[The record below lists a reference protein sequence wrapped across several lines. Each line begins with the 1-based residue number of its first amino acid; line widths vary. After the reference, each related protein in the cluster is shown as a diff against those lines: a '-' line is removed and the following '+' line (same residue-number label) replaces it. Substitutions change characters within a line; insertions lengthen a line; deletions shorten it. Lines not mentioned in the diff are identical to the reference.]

1 MDFALTGPEAEE
13 ATVELDGAKLAVEEA
28 NAKHVVPGYELR
40 PIVLN
45 DATTTAGGYDP
56 AQAATNAR
64 MFAGNPSVVAIVGPI
79 DSGSA
84 KACFPSSRK
93 PAFPWSPEVRR
104 VPISPAS
111 SSPPS

>member
-64 MFAGNPSVVAIVGPI
+64 MFAENPSVVAIVGAPI
-79 DSGSA
+79 DTKPLTKSWQCGPILSA
-84 KACFPSSRK
+84 NL
-93 PAFPWSPEVRR
+93 
-104 VPISPAS
+104 
-111 SSPPS
+111 